1 MTDLTQKRLFAIAIS
16 TFNFIRIWNFLQIQP
31 CRPTTQFA
39 GEKFIRQQPRL
50 TFLNKSQIYVAFHI
64 VAVPLR
70 CPDSTRAAT
79 IVYVLI

>member
-31 CRPTTQFA
+31 CRPAAQFA

-50 TFLNKSQIYVAFHI
+50 TFLNESQINVAFHSFWCLCDAQI
-64 VAVPLR
+64 IHVQQLLY
-70 CPDSTRAAT
+70 TF
-79 IVYVLI
+79 